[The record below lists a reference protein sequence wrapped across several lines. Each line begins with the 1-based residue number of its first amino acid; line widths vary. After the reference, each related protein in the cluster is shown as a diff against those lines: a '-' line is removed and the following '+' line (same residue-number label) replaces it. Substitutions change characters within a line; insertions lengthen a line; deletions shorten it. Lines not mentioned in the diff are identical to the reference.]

1 MNEKLYNILKDKG
14 VNLPPNLDDFN
25 KMIEEDEKLK
35 NNLSKFITQNN
46 LDISLESKKKSL
58 FSESPSQETSTEFQ
72 DEDEDG
78 VFGTVSD
85 YLSNVFSSFKR
96 GYARG
101 SAAEEATDIL
111 NPLAEVDYQQIAET
125 EKTLEVLEDNK
136 SEVLKDFEMQLKL
149 KDF

>member
-14 VNLPPNLDDFN
+14 INLPPNLDDFN

-58 FSESPSQETSTEFQ
+58 FSESPSQETTTEFQ

-96 GYARG
+96 GYERG
-101 SAAEEATDIL
+101 CAAE
-111 NPLAEVDYQQIAET
+111 
-125 EKTLEVLEDNK
+125 
-136 SEVLKDFEMQLKL
+136 
-149 KDF
+149 